1 MPGRAWTYLHVRRTG
16 AGGQVTSMA
25 VVIATGVTATGD
37 REVLGVDVGDSEDE
51 VFRRGFLRSLKE
63 RGLHGTQLKV
73 PDGVRRT
80 PCRWFCHRQ
89 RHGCGLVRRSCT
101 RKAGPDPTRFGAW
114 LPRLLA
120 GWHVGMTEVEKARLE
135 HQEAKQKRKKQKPT
149 GVPSEQL
156 FAAATEAPK
165 ELPAGDATVI
175 GAREQAEDNVVASQS
190 EEPITVAEV
199 PGESAARTLPPHSGA
214 TRRSRA
220 RHRERT
226 SSPQ

>member
-1 MPGRAWTYLHVRRTG
+1 MASPIAGRLARWN
-16 AGGQVTSMA
+16 
-25 VVIATGVTATGD
+25 D
-37 REVLGVDVGDSEDE
+37 RSRKGSPRASGSE
-51 VFRRGFLRSLKE
+51 
-63 RGLHGTQLKV
+63 
-73 PDGVRRT
+73 
-80 PCRWFCHRQ
+80 
-89 RHGCGLVRRSCT
+89 
-101 RKAGPDPTRFGAW
+101 A
-114 LPRLLA
+114 
-120 GWHVGMTEVEKARLE
+120 
-135 HQEAKQKRKKQKPT
+135 EAKKQKPT

-165 ELPAGDATVI
+165 ELPAGDVTVI

-226 SSPQ
+226 SSPS